1 MRHVLVMTARGREEG
16 TRNKSQCEY
25 AHGATEGI
33 PLSRLAATQAVPTLP
48 VGSPSQAPSARHF
61 SWPCSLP
68 AAVAAALTPWVSQ
81 LSESCLLRRAATP
94 LSPFLSASELGSG
107 PEEVWGT
114 RCEPGTTG
122 VQQGMKRHHRFTC
135 QRFDRPHES
144 VSGIVSALTSV
155 AVVGGGSESGGGRGR
170 PRVSQEVTV
179 ECRRER

>member
-16 TRNKSQCEY
+16 TGNKSQCEY

-33 PLSRLAATQAVPTLP
+33 PLSCLAATRAVPTLP

-107 PEEVWGT
+107 P
-114 RCEPGTTG
+114 
-122 VQQGMKRHHRFTC
+122 
-135 QRFDRPHES
+135 
-144 VSGIVSALTSV
+144 
-155 AVVGGGSESGGGRGR
+155 
-170 PRVSQEVTV
+170 
-179 ECRRER
+179 